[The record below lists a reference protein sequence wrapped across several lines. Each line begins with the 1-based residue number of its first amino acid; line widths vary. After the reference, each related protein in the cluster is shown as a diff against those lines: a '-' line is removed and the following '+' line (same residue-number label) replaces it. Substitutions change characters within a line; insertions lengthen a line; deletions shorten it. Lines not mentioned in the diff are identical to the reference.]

1 MIRKSH
7 LLLLIVIP
15 MTLNGC
21 LLSTTLMLDNAPPD
35 VVWETGFETGLIF
48 ESNKPKGKLIFHG
61 PQVTIREFLTRTIVY
76 DEEVD
81 WHTNTAIA
89 LEPGKYIIDF
99 YVPYLGRH
107 IWKYKGFFVV
117 DETAPT
123 HLILQTPLL
132 VTAQPRVV
140 FR

>member
-1 MIRKSH
+1 MIRKSILTLQII
-7 LLLLIVIP
+7 LLVG
-15 MTLNGC
+15 LNGC

-35 VVWETGFETGLIF
+35 VVWDPGFRTGLVF
-48 ESNKPKGKLIFHG
+48 ESNKPKGKLIRHG

-76 DEEVD
+76 DEEVR
-81 WHTNTAIA
+81 WHTNTSIA

-99 YVPYLGRH
+99 YVDYLGRH

-117 DETAPT
+117 DDTAPT
-123 HLILQTPLL
+123 HLLLETPLL
-132 VTAQPRVV
+132 VTAQPKVV